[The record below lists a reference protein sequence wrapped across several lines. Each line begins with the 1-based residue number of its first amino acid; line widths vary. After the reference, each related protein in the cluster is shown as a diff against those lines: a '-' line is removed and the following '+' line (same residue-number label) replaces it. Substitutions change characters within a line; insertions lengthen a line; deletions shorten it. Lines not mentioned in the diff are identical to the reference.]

1 MPPKAET
8 QKSDLELMRE
18 QLDALRG
25 ELTTVKGHLNEANTA
40 KVQAELATMTEGE
53 RRLLAEETAA
63 DNAIA
68 SAENEATALEGQLAS
83 LWSEGKFP
91 EAASLQRKIAS
102 AETVIHNEKQRKEYL
117 SYQREQLKG
126 QRTEHAA
133 KPVPQEQTQ
142 QLDPAIQRWIDAHPR
157 FNSDDEYTA
166 AAKSGHYEA
175 VRQKVPVGSAKY
187 FEIVEL
193 HTGDREPEADPYSQ
207 GNNGGFGSNQQD
219 QGDMYSVQRPQQR
232 AAGPGALAAAPSRG
246 APGGFRPGRPP
257 DLSPEEREVADG
269 IMGHIADPGERY
281 QRYHAAKMSRQNR
294 GATH

>member
-102 AETVIHNEKQRKEYL
+102 AETVIHNERMRKDYL
-117 SYQREQLKG
+117 SNQREMLKG

-133 KPVPQEQTQ
+133 KPVHQEQTSSV
-142 QLDPAIQRWIDAHPR
+142 DPAVQRWIDAHPR
-157 FNSDDEYTA
+157 FNSDAEYNA
-166 AAKSGHYEA
+166 AAMSGHYEA
-175 VRQKVPVGSAKY
+175 VRQKAQVGSAKY

-207 GNNGGFGSNQQD
+207 GNGLGGNQQD
-219 QGDMYSVQRPQQR
+219 QGDMYAVQRPQGR

-257 DLSPEEREVADG
+257 DLSAEEREVADG